1 MSKMKHLLRKLH
13 IGGGVADQHPHHP
26 PHHPPPPPPHHS
38 PPPLLDPNQQTT
50 NRFEQSGST
59 SSVSPTQS
67 GSTSSALV
75 RAAAESNSG
84 SVSDSADF
92 NYFEEEFQVQL
103 ALAISVSDPNS
114 REDPE
119 TAQIKAA
126 QEISLGCSPLENP
139 VEFLSLRYWNYNVV
153 NYDEKVVDGF
163 YDVYGINSSGVVQGK
178 MPLLVDLKAVSV
190 LDNVNYEVILVN
202 RAADMEL
209 RQLEERV
216 YFMSRE
222 CRALKK
228 VPVTSFLVEKIAE
241 LVANRMGGPVNDA
254 EEMSK
259 RWTARSYELRISL
272 NSIILPLGCLDIGH
286 SRHRALL
293 FKVLADR
300 INLPC
305 KLVKGSYYT
314 GTDDGAVNLIK
325 FDNGSEYIIDLMGA
339 PGALIPTEASSG
351 QLQSYAVDVH
361 SVTPLPA
368 GGTIISIPVFDTQT
382 GTESGSVT
390 AAHGTANTWIS
401 RAEPAFYCIEAKGGS
416 GNSSVRTGSTKFEH
430 DCGNLLPSSARLCDT
445 SAVSHDN
452 TSMAQITQARE
463 AYEHVNCP
471 AENTDVKLRDVFPES
486 QMYLQSDLILG
497 VVAGKNQ
504 LSENRVVGTRQSSEN
519 NNQSLIAF
527 TGMQFPYSITYETG
541 ILQPKQEYT
550 VTAPGDNALNDT
562 SGDKCYREKF
572 GNISDNNC
580 AYKDKESASKAREI
594 VTCIQS
600 KSYTVQKEQLPML
613 RGVAEWEIPWEDLHV
628 GERIGIGSFGE
639 VYRAEWNGTEV
650 AVKKFMNQDITS
662 DALAQFKCEIE
673 IMLRLR
679 HPNVVLFMGAVTRPP
694 NLSILTEFLPR
705 GSLYRL
711 LHRPNIQ
718 IDEKRRMRMA
728 LDVAKGMNY
737 LHTSNPVIVH
747 RDLKTPNL
755 LVDKNWVVKVC
766 DFGMS
771 RMKHHTFLSSKST
784 AGTAEWMA
792 PEVLR
797 NEPSNEKSDV
807 YSFGV
812 IFWELTTL
820 KVPWSGMNSMQV
832 VGAVGFQGRRLDI
845 PATVDP
851 IVAEIISDCWNQ
863 NSQARPSF
871 GQIITRL
878 KCLQRL
884 NVQGFET
891 CTNQQ

>member
-1 MSKMKHLLRKLH
+1 M
-13 IGGGVADQHPHHP
+13 Q
-26 PHHPPPPPPHHS
+26 
-38 PPPLLDPNQQTT
+38 
-50 NRFEQSGST
+50 
-59 SSVSPTQS
+59 
-67 GSTSSALV
+67 
-75 RAAAESNSG
+75 
-84 SVSDSADF
+84 
-92 NYFEEEFQVQL
+92 
-103 ALAISVSDPNS
+103 
-114 REDPE
+114 
-119 TAQIKAA
+119 
-126 QEISLGCSPLENP
+126 
-139 VEFLSLRYWNYNVV
+139 NYNVV
-153 NYDEKVVDGF
+153 NYDEKVMDGF
-163 YDVYGINSSGVVQGK
+163 YDVYGINSSAAIQGK

-190 LDNVNYEVILVN
+190 LDNVDYEVILVN
-202 RAADMEL
+202 RAADMGL
-209 RQLEERV
+209 RQLEERT

-222 CRALKK
+222 CQAIKK
-228 VPVTSFLVEKIAE
+228 VPFTSFLVEKIAD
-241 LVANRMGGPVNDA
+241 LVVNRMGGPVNDA

-339 PGALIPTEASSG
+339 PGALIPTEAPSG

-361 SVTPLPA
+361 SGTPLPS
-368 GGTIISIPVFDTQT
+368 GGTIISFPVF
-382 GTESGSVT
+382 GTETGAGSGSVR
-390 AAHGTANTWIS
+390 AARGTANTWIS
-401 RAEPAFYCIEAKGGS
+401 RAEPALHHTEAKGDN
-416 GNSSVRTGSTKFEH
+416 GNSSVKTGSSQFEH
-430 DCGNLLPSSARLCDT
+430 DCGDLLPLSARLCDA

-452 TSMAQITQARE
+452 SSMGN
-463 AYEHVNCP
+463 VNSLG
-471 AENTDVKLRDVFPES
+471 ENSEVKLQGVFPES
-486 QMYLQSDLILG
+486 QMYLQSDLVLG
-497 VVAGKNQ
+497 VAGINQ
-504 LSENRVVGTRQSSEN
+504 LAEERVVDTRQSSEN
-519 NNQSLIAF
+519 NKQALVAF
-527 TGMQFPYSITYETG
+527 TGMQFPYSSSYKSDT
-541 ILQPKQEYT
+541 LQHKQEYAIA
-550 VTAPGDNALNDT
+550 APGDNMLNDT
-562 SGDKCYREKF
+562 TGDKFYREKF
-572 GNISDNNC
+572 ENISDNNC
-580 AYKDKESASKAREI
+580 TNKDKEPATKAREI
-594 VTCIQS
+594 VRGVQS
-600 KSYTVQKEQLPML
+600 KSYVVQKEQLDPML

-628 GERIGIGSFGE
+628 GERIGIGSYGE

-662 DALAQFKCEIE
+662 DALAQFKCEVE

-705 GSLYRL
+705 GSLYKL
-711 LHRPNIQ
+711 LHRPTIQ
-718 IDEKRRMRMA
+718 IEEKKRMRMA

-737 LHTSNPVIVH
+737 LHTSNPIIVH

-755 LVDKNWVVKVC
+755 LVDNNWVVKVC

-771 RMKHHTFLSSKST
+771 RMKHHTFLSSMST

-812 IFWELTTL
+812 ILWELATL

-832 VGAVGFQGRRLDI
+832 VGAVGFQGRCLDI
-845 PATVDP
+845 PASVDP

-863 NSQARPSF
+863 NPQVRPSF
-871 GQIITRL
+871 GQIISRI
-878 KCLQRL
+878 KRLQRL
-884 NVQGFET
+884 NVLGFET
-891 CTNQQ
+891 RKNQQ